1 MLHQLTDLNNFS
13 IHATDGNIGTLK
25 DFYFDDRQWVIRYF
39 IVETGSWFE
48 SRKVLLSPISIKHL
62 NLDDE
67 SLTLSISM
75 DQVKHSPP
83 IDTQQPVSQ
92 QYEIDYLS
100 YYGYPFYWG
109 NTGLW
114 GAYASPA
121 MIASGSASP
130 LQKRN
135 DDPQIAEAFVAIDAV
150 RRTHGDRHLRS
161 CKEIINYHIQAL
173 DGEIGHLQGML
184 IDEDTWAVRYFI
196 VNTSNWWL
204 GHQIVIAPSWI
215 KDISWGDSKVSI
227 DMTQQQIK
235 DAPLFDPKVPFSR
248 QQELGI
254 HIHYGRTGYWE
265 DYAKTKVHLT
275 S

>member
-1 MLHQLTDLNNFS
+1 MFHKLNDLDGFAV
-13 IHATDGNIGTLK
+13 HATDGDIGTVK
-25 DFYFDDRQWVIRYF
+25 DFYFDDKQWAIRYF
-39 IVETGSWFE
+39 IVETGSWLE

-62 NLDDE
+62 DLE
-67 SLTLSISM
+67 KRVLALSIGM

-83 IDTQQPVSQ
+83 VDTQLPVSQ

-109 NTGLW
+109 NSGLW
-114 GAYASPA
+114 GAYASPD

-130 LQKRN
+130 LLQRN
-135 DDPQIAEAFVAIDAV
+135 DDPKIVETFAAIDSV

-161 CKEIINYHIQAL
+161 YNEIINYHIQAL

-184 IDEDTWAVRYFI
+184 IEEDTWAIRYFI

-204 GHQIVIAPSWI
+204 GHQVLIAPSWI
-215 KDISWGDSKVSI
+215 TDISWGDSKVSV

-235 DAPLFDPKVPFSR
+235 NAPMYDPDIPFSR
-248 QQELGI
+248 QKELSI
-254 HIHYGRTGYWE
+254 HMHYGRPGYWE
-265 DYAKTKVHLT
+265 DYVKMKHKE
-275 S
+275 